1 MVQKAID
8 YFNMMRNWNFW
19 LRLLAFGAVVVVP
32 YYVVKKNWLE
42 ANEPQYKLVSVQDA
56 DTWFIGVSTMRAG
69 LSPEHFV
76 RELGGARKGFN
87 LAINGGIT
95 PHGPCLTSFLKK
107 KFKRKTGDGKRNLF
121 VVEWRASSFN
131 TKIKNLLNTVHEEDE
146 ILYQMNLVNANPN
159 FEFILRRMHHIRS
172 LMLDLLLRS
181 KSRENMV
188 IHKTGWA
195 ARRVP
200 DVFPTQEEIEKKS
213 FNFEKKKRNVFSPMR
228 MASFF
233 ELIDHLTAC
242 GDVIVLATPLSEV
255 SRRAPVADEFIS
267 AENFLRARKDVLFL
281 DYSDWAERT
290 DFADYNHL
298 HQEAAIRLSS
308 DVGKKVRD
316 LLGETM

>member
-1 MVQKAID
+1 MVFK
-8 YFNMMRNWNFW
+8 MMRNWNIW
-19 LRLLAFGAVVVVP
+19 LRLFALCIIVVLP

-42 ANEPQYKLVSVQDA
+42 ENEPQYKLVSVQDA

-69 LSPEHFV
+69 LSPEHFA

-95 PHGPCLTSFLKK
+95 PHGPCLTSFLKR
-107 KFKRKTGDGKRNLF
+107 KFKPEALNDKRSLF
-121 VVEWRASSFN
+121 VVEWRSSSFN
-131 TKIKNLLNTVHEEDE
+131 IRKQNLKRRLREEDE
-146 ILYQMNLVNANPN
+146 ILYKMYSVNANPN
-159 FEFILRRMHHIRS
+159 FEFILRRMHNERS
-172 LMLDLLLRS
+172 LGLNLLFTSNS
-181 KSRENMV
+181 KKNTV
-188 IHKTGWA
+188 IHETGWA

-200 DVFPTQEEIEKKS
+200 DVFPTQEELETAS
-213 FNFEKKKRNVFSPMR
+213 SYFESRGHVFSPKR

-242 GDVIVLATPLSEV
+242 GDVIVLATPLSEA
-255 SRRAPVADEFIS
+255 SRGAPVADEFIY
-267 AENFLRARKDVLFL
+267 AENILRDRKDVLFL

-290 DFADYNHL
+290 DFADFNHL
-298 HQEAAIRLSS
+298 HREAAIRLSS